1 MARRPSNHRDPW
13 SARDLKILKQFAAQ
27 RKSQRAVALELG
39 RTQAAVQQKAFAEGV
54 AFRSRG
60 RSAARGKAKR
70 K

>member
-13 SARDLKILKQFAAQ
+13 SARDLRILKQFASQ

-60 RSAARGKAKR
+60 KGKAKAKR